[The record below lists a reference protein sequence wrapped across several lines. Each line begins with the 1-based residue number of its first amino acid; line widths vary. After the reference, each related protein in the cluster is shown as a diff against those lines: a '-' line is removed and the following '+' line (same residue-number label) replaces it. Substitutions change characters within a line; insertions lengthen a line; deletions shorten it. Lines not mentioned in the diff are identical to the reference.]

1 MKVIDCLYN
10 HPMLK
15 RAIFFYNYLY
25 PRLNYL
31 IMITVA
37 RIYGNR
43 GQITGITILVDR
55 IWPRGITKEKAGV
68 DLWMKEIAPSNE
80 LRKWFNHED
89 VKWSEFRERYFAELD
104 NKREVVKALLGVTKG
119 GDITLLFSA
128 RNSEHNN
135 AVALKEYLERHKN
148 LGSAVL

>member
-1 MKVIDCLYN
+1 M
-10 HPMLK
+10 
-15 RAIFFYNYLY
+15 
-25 PRLNYL
+25 

-43 GQITGITILVDR
+43 GQTTGITILVDR